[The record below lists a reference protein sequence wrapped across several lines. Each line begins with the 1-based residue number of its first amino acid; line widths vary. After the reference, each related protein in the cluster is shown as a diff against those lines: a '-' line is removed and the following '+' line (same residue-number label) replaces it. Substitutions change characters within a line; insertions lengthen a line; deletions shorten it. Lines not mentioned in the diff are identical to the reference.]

1 MAVARHVF
9 LLLSVLVL
17 SWGLEKCEATGKF
30 SFEVHHM
37 FSDAV
42 KQNLGFDGLVPE
54 EGSLEY
60 VKVLAQRDRLIRGR
74 GLASNNEETPLTSAE
89 GNLTVF
95 VSFLG
100 SLHYANVSVGTPATW
115 FLVALDTGSD
125 LFWLPCN
132 CGVTCIRDLKD
143 AGFATS
149 VPLNL
154 YSPNTS
160 STSSSIRCN
169 DDRCFQSR
177 QCSSPSSV
185 CPYQVSEST
194 TTASTGTLLQDVLNL
209 ITEDADQK
217 PLEANVTLGCGQRQT
232 GLFQN
237 FQAVNGVLGLGVKD
251 YSVPSLLA
259 KAKLAANSFSICFG
273 RVIGVV
279 GRISFGDKGYTDQSE
294 TPLSIEPSTPYGVNV
309 TGLSIGEKPVGFSM
323 FAQFDTGSSYTHL
336 SEPAYSAFTKAFNSL
351 SFDIRR
357 PSDPRFPFEFC
368 YNLSPNATNI
378 TFPPIDMTFGGGS
391 VMSIKNPFVSIQTE
405 ADGRI
410 YCLSIVKVE
419 DLGPNIIGQ
428 NLMAGYRIVF
438 DRERMVLGWKRSNCF
453 EDESLTSAP
462 PAEFGDPSPPP
473 PESDDEAPPPPESEG
488 PSPPDF
494 ETPPPP
500 TESNPLLRS
509 PPPPPL
515 VFNTNPR
522 DSSGAASVSS
532 LASQLLLLLTLLAFF

>member
-1 MAVARHVF
+1 MAIGRHVF
-9 LLLSVLVL
+9 VLLSVLVL
-17 SWGLEKCEATGKF
+17 SWGLKRCEATGKF

-42 KQNLGFDGLVPE
+42 KQNLGFDNLVPE

-60 VKVLAQRDRLIRGR
+60 FKVLAQRDLFRGR
-74 GLASNNEETPLTSAE
+74 GLASNNEDSPLTSAE

-132 CGVTCIRDLKD
+132 CGVTCISDLKD
-143 AGFATS
+143 AGF
-149 VPLNL
+149 P
-154 YSPNTS
+154 
-160 STSSSIRCN
+160 
-169 DDRCFQSR
+169 
-177 QCSSPSSV
+177 
-185 CPYQVSEST
+185 QVSEST
-194 TTASTGTLLQDVLNL
+194 TTTSTGTLLQDVFHLV
-209 ITEDADQK
+209 TEDVDLK
-217 PLEANVTLGCGQRQT
+217 PVEANVTLGCGQRQT

-294 TPLSIEPSTPYGVNV
+294 TPFISVEPSTAYGVNV
-309 TGLSIGEKPVGFSM
+309 TGLSVGKKAVGFSM

-336 SEPAYSAFTKAFNSL
+336 REPAYSAFTKAFNSRAL
-351 SFDIRR
+351 DIRT
-357 PSDPRFPFEFC
+357 PSDPQFPFEFC

-378 TFPPIDMTFGGGS
+378 TFPPIDMTFEGGS
-391 VMSIKNPFVSIQTE
+391 
-405 ADGRI
+405 AGGRM
-410 YCLSIVKVE
+410 YCLSILKIE
-419 DLGPNIIGQ
+419 DLRPNIIGQ

-462 PAEFGDPSPPP
+462 PAEFGDSPPP
-473 PESDDEAPPPPESEG
+473 PSESEG
-488 PSPPDF
+488 PSPP
-494 ETPPPP
+494 ESEAPSPP

-515 VFNTNPR
+515 FFTTTPPS
-522 DSSGAASVSS
+522 DSTESPGSSGVANVSPLGS
-532 LASQLLLLLTLLAFF
+532 LLLLSLLAFL